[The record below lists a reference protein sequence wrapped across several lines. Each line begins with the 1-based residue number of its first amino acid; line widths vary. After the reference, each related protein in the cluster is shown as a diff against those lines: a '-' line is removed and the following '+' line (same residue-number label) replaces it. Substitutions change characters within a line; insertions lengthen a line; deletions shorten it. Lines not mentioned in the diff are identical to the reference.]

1 MDTIIVRFIDSNK
14 GEQIR
19 DLEVTDNSFHLG
31 NIKKTIREKIDYA
44 SNKRL
49 KLIYNG
55 RVINDKFK
63 FTDLKFTD
71 HKCYVHCVIGETLT
85 IKQLNEENELDNAEV
100 KQTTQ
105 PQVIGFDR
113 LLNQGFNQQDIDQL
127 RSQFESIHNIDRT
140 SNQPINDLEEEEQRQ
155 NYIRQLEERWI
166 ELTVNPSGG
175 TTTRAAIDEEQN
187 GETITRNV
195 PSVELEEDHNKDLL
209 LGLLVGV
216 FLGIVGGL
224 FLVCDDTIF
233 NKRQKMAIIAG
244 LFINF
249 SMAIVR
255 GQWI

>member
-1 MDTIIVRFIDSNK
+1 MNTIIVRFIDSNK
-14 GEQIR
+14 GEQIT
-19 DLEVTDNSFHLG
+19 DLEISDTVFHLG
-31 NIKKTIREKIDYA
+31 NIKKTIREKIDFA

-71 HKCYVHCVIGETLT
+71 HKCYIHCVIGETLT
-85 IKQLNEENELDNAEV
+85 IKQLNEENELDNEEI

-113 LLNQGFNQQDIDQL
+113 LLQQGFSQQDIDQL
-127 RSQFESIHNIDRT
+127 RSQFENIHNIDR
-140 SNQPINDLEEEEQRQ
+140 SSDQPINDLEEEEQRQ

-166 ELTVNPSGG
+166 ESTVNPSGG
-175 TTTRAAIDEEQN
+175 TTTRATAEDEQN
-187 GETITRNV
+187 GETVTHNV
-195 PSVELEEDHNKDLL
+195 PSAELEENHNKDLL
-209 LGLLVGV
+209 IGLMIGV
-216 FLGIVGGL
+216 FLGIVAGL
-224 FLVCDDTIF
+224 FVICDDSIF
-233 NKRQKMAIIAG
+233 NKRQKMAITAG
-244 LFINF
+244 IFVNF